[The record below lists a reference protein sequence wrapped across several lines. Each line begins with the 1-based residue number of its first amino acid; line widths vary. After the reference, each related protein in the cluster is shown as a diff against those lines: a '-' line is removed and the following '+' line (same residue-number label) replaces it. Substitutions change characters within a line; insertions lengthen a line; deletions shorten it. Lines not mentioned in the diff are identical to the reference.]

1 MKQCN
6 RKREVQDDLIS
17 TRTPPPPPNPRQ
29 LEKSCHRSGQGKL
42 LVEQFWGTESS
53 CSILDVI
60 L

>member
-17 TRTPPPPPNPRQ
+17 PATKATGKE
-29 LEKSCHRSGQGKL
+29 LLSSGWEKL

-53 CSILDVI
+53 CSILDV
-60 L
+60 LV